1 MKQVILLLLM
11 FAQLLIG
18 SGIPVFACISKD
30 GSYSVVAGS
39 SLCSVCQSH
48 DDDDDH
54 SCDEG
59 GSEDPDCTFFD
70 NKGNSSWD
78 YEIAL
83 NTESCGCKHV
93 PGMLVSDLSTRAARH
108 VFSIEL
114 EQLFFIMLPW
124 STIRI
129 LPSLP
134 LQTSLSKDF
143 TSVTYDLL
151 TYVLSTIVI
160 RC

>member
-1 MKQVILLLLM
+1 M

-59 GSEDPDCTFFD
+59 GIGHPDCIVFD
-70 NKGNSSWD
+70 DRGNSSWD
-78 YEIAL
+78 YETAL
-83 NTESCGCKHV
+83 ITESCGCKHV
-93 PGMLVSDLSTRAARH
+93 PGMLVTDLSTRAARY

-114 EQLFFIMLPW
+114 EQLIFIMLPW
-124 STIRI
+124 STIPT

-134 LQTSLSKDF
+134 LQTSSSKDF
-143 TSVTYDLL
+143 TSVRYNLL
-151 TYVLSTIVI
+151 LYVLSTIVI